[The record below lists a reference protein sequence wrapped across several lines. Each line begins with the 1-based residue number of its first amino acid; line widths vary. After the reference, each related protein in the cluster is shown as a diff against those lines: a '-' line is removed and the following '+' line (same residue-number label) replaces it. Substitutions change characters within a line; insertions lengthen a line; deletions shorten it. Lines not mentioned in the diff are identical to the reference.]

1 MNKVKLTIAG
11 GTIILIG
18 IIGSLGISKDDVAI
32 EETPVG
38 IFVNMSDLDFD
49 TLRNGLANKCAND
62 GVFSSMEEYQ
72 LFIDVLNHQIE
83 KDGGEIVLKNT
94 KGSLLKEVCK
104 YLIR

>member
-11 GTIILIG
+11 GTIAIIA

-38 IFVNMSDLDFD
+38 VFVNMSDSDFSV
-49 TLRNGLANKCAND
+49 LRNGLATKCVNNES
-62 GVFSSMEEYQ
+62 FSSIEEYQ

-83 KDGGEIVLKNT
+83 KDGGKIVLKNT